1 MSGTRRGEV
10 VAILLVYVLPVLATS
25 AFLWS
30 VGIKVLAVA
39 LLVVEAVI
47 VGLVI
52 VVRRRPAK
60 GSVVEDP

>member
-47 VGLVI
+47 VAMV
-52 VVRRRPAK
+52 VAVRRRPI
-60 GSVVEDP
+60 GGGPTGRE